1 MIIDR
6 HNYEECFILYW
17 DDELTVSQKQAVE
30 NFVKEN
36 TDLKE
41 EFEIL
46 GQTRFT
52 PENNT
57 QFEEKEFLLN
67 NTFINVTNYQDQ
79 LLNYIDDEVTVEQRK
94 EVEKFA
100 SQYPAVQQE
109 LGLLQK
115 TKLQPEAEIIFPDKS
130 ILYRR
135 EEKVRVISM
144 TWLRIAVAAAIILIA
159 GFATFRLI
167 NNNNVIDKTE
177 VATSEPKKQPTIN
190 TPDQSISSP
199 DSQLPKDS
207 KGSFVKDSEKQT
219 KDQTIDKSNKK
230 SLVDKNDVP
239 KNTIAKRE
247 NKNNLPDE
255 RKVNDKPIPDPTV
268 AANAI
273 AAVPNNEVQ
282 KIESAKTNNLLDIS
296 SVTKSTSPS
305 FANISDI
312 SDENDRFE
320 KEKDKGGIKEFL
332 RKTTRVFERRTRIQ
346 TTTDDNKLLVGAF
359 AVSLK

>member
-1 MIIDR
+1 MNIDR

-17 DDELTVSQKQAVE
+17 DNELTVSQKQAVE

-36 TDLKE
+36 ADLQE
-41 EFEIL
+41 EFKLL
-46 GQTRFT
+46 GETRFT
-52 PENNT
+52 PDNNI

-67 NTFINVTNYQDQ
+67 NSFINITNYEEQ
-79 LLNYIDDEVTVEQRK
+79 LLNYVDEEVTAGERK
-94 EVEKFA
+94 EIEKFA
-100 SQYPAVQQE
+100 SQYPAVQRE
-109 LGLLQK
+109 LTLLQK
-115 TKLQPEAEIIFPDKS
+115 TKLLPEAEIVFPDKS
-130 ILYRR
+130 VLYRR

-144 TWLRIAVAAAIILIA
+144 TWFRVAVAAAIILIA
-159 GFATFRLI
+159 GFATFKLI
-167 NNNNVIDKTE
+167 NTNNKGGE
-177 VATSEPKKQPTIN
+177 VATAIPKKSNSPIDSLIDSPINGPRNAKLNQGIPSVQPPVIEKKN
-190 TPDQSISSP
+190 
-199 DSQLPKDS
+199 PKPAIEN
-207 KGSFVKDSEKQT
+207 K
-219 KDQTIDKSNKK
+219 IANAIASNK
-230 SLVDKNDVP
+230 P
-239 KNTIAKRE
+239 E
-247 NKNNLPDE
+247 NKNNLPKE

-268 AANAI
+268 ATDVI

-282 KIESAKTNNLLDIS
+282 KIESAKTKNLLDNS

-305 FANISDI
+305 FANISDV